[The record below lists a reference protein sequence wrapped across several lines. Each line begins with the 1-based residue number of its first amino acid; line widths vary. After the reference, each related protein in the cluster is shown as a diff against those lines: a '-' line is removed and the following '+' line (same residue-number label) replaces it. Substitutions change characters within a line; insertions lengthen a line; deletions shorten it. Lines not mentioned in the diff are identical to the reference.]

1 MHQIFSKPLLMA
13 LISLIPSIGI
23 CIFVYIKDKKEKE
36 PLWLLGSLFAV
47 SAAVY
52 VPLYYLGDKLIN
64 GLFFKIFASDFKS
77 VAGGGY
83 AWTDTKSMY
92 LHNGLCALIGIAL
105 IEELARWLILYF
117 FTNKSRYFNCTF
129 DGVVYSVVAAMGAAL
144 ARHIRIAF
152 DSGWD
157 QFLLRFVKSFPWYLL
172 FGIVMGVFYTMWHTR
187 RHADKTED
195 KLISEGKLKNDK
207 VRYPVFSLIFSI
219 LVPVILHA
227 VYSFVFD
234 LKRVEASGFGLNV
247 DTSNNLNFIFY
258 VIAAVMMVVCILII
272 IAISKRDRT
281 EREAIEEI
289 IEEEHGDLPDEY
301 YDEEVPA
308 EEDKEG
314 EDK

>member
-1 MHQIFSKPLLMA
+1 MA

-23 CIFVYIKDKKEKE
+23 CIFVYVRDKKEKE

-47 SAAVY
+47 SVAAY

-64 GLFFKIFASDFKS
+64 GIFFRIFESDFKS
-77 VAGGGY
+77 IAGGGY

-117 FTNKSRYFNCTF
+117 FTNKSRHFNCTF
-129 DGVVYSVVAAMGAAL
+129 DGVVYSVVVAMGAAL

-195 KLISEGKLKNDK
+195 KLISEGKLKDDK

-219 LVPVILHA
+219 LVPVLLHA

-258 VIAAVMMVVCILII
+258 IIAAVMMVICVLII

-301 YDEEVPA
+301 YDEEETAVDA
-308 EEDKEG
+308 EDEKDKED
-314 EDK
+314 ENE